1 MVCPLDL
8 IFKMKYLSFILVIFV
23 GCSSSLL
30 DESIP
35 LADRLRIGM
44 DLLDQEKFVKA
55 QGEFKYV
62 LSRGTGT
69 DYGDDAQFFLA
80 ESYFLNQEYML
91 SIQEY
96 ENLTRKMAFS
106 PYFEKSRFRIC
117 EAYRIESPNYY
128 NDQSY
133 TEKALERY
141 REFLDDFPESENSQV
156 VTESMN
162 VLRNKLAKKL
172 YETGI
177 LYMKMDEF
185 EPARMSFN
193 AVIDQYYDT
202 DIIEKVHFE
211 VIKSYAKE
219 GNSLKAE
226 KHWVDKGQS
235 YISNEE
241 IINEITELFSTKE

>member
-1 MVCPLDL
+1 
-8 IFKMKYLSFILVIFV
+8 MKYVYIAFSLFFV
-23 GCSSSLL
+23 GCSSSVP
-30 DESIP
+30 DERLP
-35 LADRLRIGM
+35 LADHLKIGM
-44 DLLDQEKFVKA
+44 DLLDQGKFVKA
-55 QGEFKYV
+55 QDEFKFI

-80 ESYFLNQEYML
+80 EAYFFNEQYIL

-106 PYFEKSRFRIC
+106 PFFEKARFRIC
-117 EAYRIESPNYY
+117 EAYKIESPNYY

-141 REFLDDFPESENSQV
+141 REFLDDFPESEQSKIV
-156 VTESMN
+156 SESMS

-177 LYMKMDEF
+177 LYAKMDEY

-193 AVIDQYYDT
+193 QVLDQYYDT
-202 DIIEKVHFE
+202 DIIESVHYE
-211 VIKSYAKE
+211 VIKSYLKQGDKKKAKSYWVNKGRDFIKE
-219 GNSLKAE
+219 E
-226 KHWVDKGQS
+226 KLVHELTEVFSK
-235 YISNEE
+235 EE
-241 IINEITELFSTKE
+241 L

>member
-1 MVCPLDL
+1 
-8 IFKMKYLSFILVIFV
+8 MKYFSFILFILI
-23 GCSSSLL
+23 GCSSSLP

-35 LADRLRIGM
+35 LADHLKIGM

-55 QGEFKYV
+55 QDEFKFI

-80 ESYFLNQEYML
+80 ESYFLNQEYIL

-141 REFLDDFPESENSQV
+141 REFLDDFPESEHSQI
-156 VTESMN
+156 VTESMD
-162 VLRNKLAKKL
+162 VLRNKLAKKIF
-172 YETGI
+172 ETGV

-185 EPARMSFN
+185 EPARMSFS

-202 DIIEKVHFE
+202 DIMEQVHFE
-211 VIKSYAKE
+211 VIKSYFKE
-219 GNSLKAE
+219 GNIQKAE

-241 IINEITELFSTKE
+241 LINEITELFSSKQ

>member
-1 MVCPLDL
+1 MVSPLDL
-8 IFKMKYLSFILVIFV
+8 IFKMKYFSLILVILV
-23 GCSSSLL
+23 GCSSSLP

-35 LADRLRIGM
+35 LADHLKIGM

-55 QGEFKYV
+55 QDEFKFI

-141 REFLDDFPESENSQV
+141 REFLEDFPESEHSEV
-156 VTESMN
+156 VTESMD
-162 VLRNKLAKKL
+162 VLRNKLAKKI
-172 YETGI
+172 YETGV

-193 AVIDQYYDT
+193 AVINQYYDT
-202 DIIEKVHFE
+202 EIIEKVHFE
-211 VIKSYAKE
+211 VIKSYVKE
-219 GNSLKAE
+219 GNVQKAE
-226 KHWVDKGQS
+226 KHWVNKGQS

-241 IINEITELFSTKE
+241 IINEITELFSVKE

>member
-1 MVCPLDL
+1 
-8 IFKMKYLSFILVIFV
+8 MKYFSFILFILI
-23 GCSSSLL
+23 GCSSSLP

-35 LADRLRIGM
+35 LADHLKIGM

-55 QGEFKYV
+55 QDEFKFI

-80 ESYFLNQEYML
+80 ESYFLNQEYIL

-141 REFLDDFPESENSQV
+141 REFLDDFPESEHSQI
-156 VTESMN
+156 VTESMD
-162 VLRNKLAKKL
+162 VLRNKLAKKIF
-172 YETGI
+172 ETGV

-185 EPARMSFN
+185 EPARMSFS

-202 DIIEKVHFE
+202 DVMEQVHFE
-211 VIKSYAKE
+211 VIKSYFKE
-219 GNSLKAE
+219 GNIQKAE

-241 IINEITELFSTKE
+241 LINEITELFSSKQ

>member
-1 MVCPLDL
+1 
-8 IFKMKYLSFILVIFV
+8 MKYFSFILVIIV
-23 GCSSSLL
+23 GCSSSLP

-35 LADRLRIGM
+35 LADHLKIGM

-55 QGEFKYV
+55 QDEFKFI

-106 PYFEKSRFRIC
+106 PYFEKARFRIC

-128 NDQSY
+128 NDQLY

-141 REFLDDFPESENSQV
+141 REFLEDFPESEHSKV
-156 VTESMN
+156 VTESMD
-162 VLRNKLAKKL
+162 VLRNKLAKKI

-202 DIIEKVHFE
+202 EIIEKVHFE
-211 VIKSYAKE
+211 VIKSYVKE
-219 GNSLKAE
+219 GSVKKAE
-226 KHWVDKGQS
+226 KHWVNKGQS
-235 YISNEE
+235 YISDEE
-241 IINEITELFSTKE
+241 IINEITELFSIKE